1 MRWSH
6 RSERSTDDGTQDQGE
21 ARVQANPHEQHDRT
35 AQPRDPQTHA
45 RGRLVPGRA
54 ERVDARLRVRYVTS
68 SEWSTR
74 RYLDISRPSETVPTA
89 N

>member
-54 ERVDARLRVRYVTS
+54 ERVDAHLRA
-68 SEWSTR
+68 
-74 RYLDISRPSETVPTA
+74 RPLRDLQRVVDAPLPRHVPA
-89 N
+89 R